1 MNASAHL
8 NLNSK
13 FESKKLEKG
22 KEKYK
27 RKRKENGKLL
37 LGQFPPGGPPYLHAR
52 PGSLSRGGADT
63 VVPSASRSV
72 HTVSARVH
80 GVWATGPD

>member
-1 MNASAHL
+1 MTASAHL

-37 LGQFPPGGPPYLHAR
+37 LGQFPPGGPPYLHA
-52 PGSLSRGGADT
+52 
-63 VVPSASRSV
+63 
-72 HTVSARVH
+72 
-80 GVWATGPD
+80 